1 MLQMGPDKVCF
12 IVVKMREY
20 EEEELIEEE
29 KATPREVD
37 LAHEEEFEELD
48 EHEVVED
55 PIKAELVSF
64 IEQLP
69 DEEQTEL
76 VALAWLGRGDYEVDD
91 WDEAVSA
98 AEERANSRTARY
110 LLGMPLL
117 ADYLEEGLATFD
129 LSCTDFD
136 ESRL

>member
-1 MLQMGPDKVCF
+1 MLQMDPDKVCF

-20 EEEELIEEE
+20 EEEDLIEEE
-29 KATPREVD
+29 EPKPREVD

-48 EHEVVED
+48 EHELADD
-55 PIKAELVSF
+55 PIKAELVAF
-64 IEQLP
+64 IDQLP
-69 DEEQTEL
+69 DEEQVEL
-76 VALAWLGRGDYEVDD
+76 VSLAWLGRGDYEVEEWEDILK
-91 WDEAVSA
+91 A
-98 AEERANSRTARY
+98 AEERANKRTAQY

-117 ADYLEEGLATFD
+117 ADYLEEGLDAFD